1 MWRGLAELVR
11 GVGQLVYPNACLIC
25 DAPED
30 EAAVFRHGLC
40 LECVRSVTTD
50 PAETCPYCAATTGPH
65 TDLSSGCPAC
75 RNRTYAFSRAVRLGP
90 YGGKLRDGILRT
102 KSGGGEAV
110 AEMLGRVFAEERV
123 SWLKSA
129 GVNVV
134 VPVPLHWRTR
144 WRRGHNQAE
153 AIARELAAV
162 LGCEYRPGWLQRVKP
177 APQHAQ
183 PSATA
188 RQENIRGAFRCG
200 KRASPGARAVLLVD
214 DVMTTGS
221 TAGEAART
229 LRAAGAAE
237 VMVAVL
243 ARA

>member
-1 MWRGLAELVR
+1 MWRGLAELAR

-25 DAPED
+25 DTPEN
-30 EAAVFRHGLC
+30 EAAAFRHGLC
-40 LECVRSVTTD
+40 LDCVRSVTSD
-50 PAETCPYCAATTGPH
+50 PAETCPYCAATVGPH
-65 TDLSSGCPAC
+65 TDVSAACPAC
-75 RNRTYAFSRAVRLGP
+75 RSRGFSFSRAVRLGP
-90 YGGKLRDGILRT
+90 YAGKLRDGILRT
-102 KSGGGEAV
+102 KSGAGEAV
-110 AEMLGRVFAEERV
+110 ADMLGRVFAEERA

-129 GVNVV
+129 GVSVV

-144 WRRGHNQAE
+144 WKRGYNQAE
-153 AIARELAAV
+153 AIAREMATAI
-162 LGCEYRPGWLQRVKP
+162 GADFRPGWLRRVKP
-177 APQHAQ
+177 SPQHAQ

-200 KRASPGARAVLLVD
+200 PRARLASRVVLVVD

-237 VMVAVL
+237 VVVAVL